1 MAQQTSSPEETQQS
15 PSQQERTAPEQEE
28 QQHPPQQ
35 EQMTPEQEGQ
45 QAPSQQEQM
54 TPEHEGQQAPSQ
66 QEPTTPDSQFH
77 GQPVFD
83 LPTEGSLPTFFHIL
97 AASLGVTPESKRL
110 GRRKAR
116 EENEE
121 TSQRSRSFMPLLVS
135 AAAVIIATGIMGA
148 MPESSDPLPTSMM
161 GAWQSASEQYA
172 DRGFEIKPHHITF
185 QQGEADKFTT
195 HAITRLRATP
205 NEDGST
211 LYVVEYDNAGDS
223 YEFSFVYRQDEET
236 IRFKNQPLIKW
247 YKGQG

>member
-1 MAQQTSSPEETQQS
+1 VAEQTSSPEEEQQS

-28 QQHPPQQ
+28 QQQLPQ

-45 QAPSQQEQM
+45 QAPSQQE
-54 TPEHEGQQAPSQ
+54 
-66 QEPTTPDSQFH
+66 PTTPDSQYH

-83 LPTEGSLPTFFHIL
+83 IQTEGGLPTFFHIL
-97 AASLGVTPESKRL
+97 AVSLGVTPESKRL
-110 GRRKAR
+110 GRRSAR
-116 EENEE
+116 EEGEE
-121 TSQRSRSFMPLLVS
+121 ASQQSRSFMPLLAS
-135 AAAVIIATGIMGA
+135 AAAIIIATAIMAA
-148 MPESSDPLPTSMM
+148 MPESSDPLPISMM
-161 GAWQSASEQYA
+161 GTWQSASEQYA

-195 HAITRLRATP
+195 HTITGLRATP

-223 YEFSFVYRQDEET
+223 YEFSFVYQQDEET